1 MQVLKDIELRAAYDK
16 QLLENGHGKGLFISD
31 EVHPYISD
39 PTSLNA
45 IVHLKPL
52 MATCFLAGC
61 QDCIRQSTDLCPL
74 CNADI

>member
-1 MQVLKDIELRAAYDK
+1 MQVLKDTELRAAYDK

-31 EVHPYISD
+31 EVRSFISD

-45 IVHLKPL
+45 ILHLEPA
-52 MATCFLAGC
+52 MATSFLSGC
-61 QDCIRQSTDLCPL
+61 QECIRKSPDLCPL